1 MSESSSPLEI
11 LCDDGPLLAVNKP
24 AGLPTQAPAAFPSL
38 EANVKQWLKERFDKQ
53 GNVYLGIPHRL
64 DRPVSGVVVFG
75 RNSKVAARLSEQF
88 QEREVRKTYWAILES
103 PLPEPEGTLRDWLRK
118 IPDMAQGEVVPEGHA
133 EGREAVLRYRTLRPA
148 LQPVAFVGRWPD
160 RATLVEIEL
169 LTGRMH
175 QIRLQFASRGCPIVG
190 DARYGATSGS
200 VNPAGTRSDE
210 RIWLHAR
217 ELVLKHPIRYDALT
231 ITAPV
236 PAGWP
241 A

>member
-1 MSESSSPLEI
+1 MSESLPPLEI
-11 LCDDGPLLAVNKP
+11 LSEDGPLLAVNKP

-38 EANVKQWLKERFDKQ
+38 EARVKQWLKERFDKP

-88 QEREVRKTYWAILES
+88 QQREVRKTYWAILEF
-103 PLPEPEGTLRDWLRK
+103 PPPQPEGELRDWLRK
-118 IPDMAQGEVVPEGHA
+118 IPDVAQGEVVAEGHP
-133 EGREAVLRYRTLRPA
+133 EGREAVLRYRTLGPSQRPTS
-148 LQPVAFVGRWPD
+148 LEGRWPEL
-160 RATLVEIEL
+160 ATLVEIEL
-169 LTGRMH
+169 MTGRMH

-190 DARYGATSGS
+190 DVRYGSTTGVSMPS
-200 VNPAGTRSDE
+200 ETRSEE

-217 ELVLKHPIRYDALT
+217 ELVLKHPIRYDTVT
-231 ITAPV
+231 ISAPV